1 VTQHLADHT
10 RPATGTDTARTHRLA
25 VLAMVFAIV
34 VPPVGIVLAVLVLRQ
49 TQRVPRDRGLA
60 IGALV
65 VAFLVLI
72 AELLLLIGLTTFVAT
87 TSSTAQSAVGSG
99 SAAPDSATGSSA
111 AGTAASGGG
120 SGGAAADPEGVARAC
135 GVVMPALAQV
145 RTDVAKVKSPDQFG
159 EVLTQ
164 LATTIATGA
173 SATTDPTFLGHVAQL
188 SQAFQKGWQDSSN
201 GTAPSAVADELTTA
215 GAPVSRDC
223 TAAGYHP

>member
-1 VTQHLADHT
+1 MTQHLADST
-10 RPATGTDTARTHRLA
+10 PPATGADPARIHRLA

-34 VPPVGIVLAVLVLRQ
+34 VPPVGIVLAILVLRQ

-72 AELLLLIGLTTFVAT
+72 AELLVLIGLTTFVAT
-87 TSSTAQSAVGSG
+87 TSSRAQSAVGS
-99 SAAPDSATGSSA
+99 SSA
-111 AGTAASGGG
+111 A
-120 SGGAAADPEGVARAC
+120 DPQGVARAC

-145 RTDVAKVKSPDQFG
+145 RADVAKVNSPDQYG

-164 LATTIATGA
+164 LATTVVTGA
-173 SATTDPTFLGHVAQL
+173 SATSDPTFLGHVGQL
-188 SQAFQKGWQDSSN
+188 SQAFQKAWQDSSN